1 MEQDNTTRYTHST
14 YHAKTI
20 LQDEHSLTAYYCS
33 PLGQP
38 RSPRSVYGPDRHELL
53 LDELLALLYQGCHV
67 LSLGSEVVGADFDTA
82 VTCCSRPRWYTR
94 CARLYS

>member
-1 MEQDNTTRYTHST
+1 MIHVLAFRVHIDITSKSMEQDNTTRYTHST

-20 LQDEHSLTAYYCS
+20 RQDEHSLTAYYCS

-53 LDELLALLYQGCHV
+53 LYELLA
-67 LSLGSEVVGADFDTA
+67 DD
-82 VTCCSRPRWYTR
+82 R
-94 CARLYS
+94 

>member
-1 MEQDNTTRYTHST
+1 MIQVLAFRIHIDITSKSMEQVNTTRHTHST

-53 LDELLALLYQGCHV
+53 LDELLA
-67 LSLGSEVVGADFDTA
+67 DD
-82 VTCCSRPRWYTR
+82 R
-94 CARLYS
+94 